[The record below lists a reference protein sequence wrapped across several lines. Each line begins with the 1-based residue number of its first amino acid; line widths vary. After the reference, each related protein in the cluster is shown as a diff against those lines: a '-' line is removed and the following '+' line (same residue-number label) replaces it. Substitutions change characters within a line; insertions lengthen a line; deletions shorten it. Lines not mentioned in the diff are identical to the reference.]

1 MEFFKQYPS
10 GLKLIAKQ
18 LDNFHTVCF
27 GIYVN
32 VGSVKEDES
41 TNGLSH
47 LIEHLL
53 FKGTQRRTALQISEE
68 IDDIG
73 ANINAFTA
81 KDCTCFY
88 TKSVSSDLEKCMDVL
103 SDMYF
108 NATFPDDELRRE
120 KQVVLE
126 EIKMCEDTPDDV
138 SQDLI
143 AQALFYGQPLG
154 QTILGN
160 AKIIE
165 YSDRHSIQKFK
176 NLHYI
181 PQNTVLSVA
190 GDFDFEKLDK
200 LVERYFENEFTG
212 DYPTPES
219 EPTSLFTSQFI
230 SKFKDIEQVHLEY
243 ALPSCSAIDD
253 CRQATNLLASILGG
267 GSSSRLFQSIRE
279 QNGLAYNVYTY
290 PSFYPTCGMFEIYAA
305 LSPANVSKV
314 CELLQIEIDKLL
326 NDGVLPRELD
336 RAKTQ
341 AINGMYMGTEGNMTL
356 MRLYGRN
363 MLKFG
368 KVFNIEEEVERYKCV
383 TMDDLNSVARQLF
396 SQKAASSYLGKKIKG
411 YDAISKLSIGQQK

>member
-10 GLKLIAKQ
+10 GLKLIAKR

-32 VGSVKEDES
+32 VGSVREDAS
-41 TNGLSH
+41 TNGMSH

-53 FKGTQRRTALQISEE
+53 FKGTKRRTALQISEE

-108 NATFPDDELRRE
+108 NATFPDEELTRE

-143 AQALFYGQPLG
+143 SKALFDGQPLG
-154 QTILGN
+154 QTILGKAQN
-160 AKIIE
+160 IE
-165 YSDRHSIQKFK
+165 YSDRHSIQNFK
-176 NLHYI
+176 NTHYI

-190 GDFDFEKLDK
+190 GEVDFEKLDK
-200 LVERYFENEFTG
+200 LVERYFENAFNG
-212 DYPTPES
+212 NYPPPAP
-219 EPTSLFTSQFI
+219 EPTSQYTSRFI
-230 SKFKDIEQVHLEY
+230 YKFKDIEQVHLEF
-243 ALPSCSAIDD
+243 AVPSCSAIDD
-253 CRQATNLLASILGG
+253 KRQATNLLASILGG

-279 QNGLAYNVYTY
+279 QNGLAYNVYAY

-305 LSPANVSKV
+305 LSFANISKV
-314 CELLQIEIDKLL
+314 CDILQEEISKLL
-326 NDGVLPRELD
+326 NDGILARELD

-341 AINGMYMGTEGNMTL
+341 AINGLYMGTEGNMTL

-368 KVFNIEEEVERYKCV
+368 KIFNIDEEVDRYKCV
-383 TMDDLNSVARQLF
+383 TLNDLNSVARQLF
-396 SQKAASSYLGKKIKG
+396 SQKAASSYLGKKVKG
-411 YDAISKLSIGQQK
+411 YDAISKLNFFTH

>member
-10 GLKLIAKQ
+10 GLKLIAKR

-32 VGSVKEDES
+32 VGSVREDAS
-41 TNGLSH
+41 TNGMSH

-53 FKGTQRRTALQISEE
+53 FKGTKRRTALQISEE

-108 NATFPDDELRRE
+108 NAAFPEEELARE
-120 KQVVLE
+120 RQVVLE

-143 AQALFYGQPLG
+143 SEALFNGQPLG

-160 AKIIE
+160 AQIVE
-165 YSDRHSIQKFK
+165 YSDRHSIEKFK
-176 NLHYI
+176 NLHYV

-190 GDFDFEKLDK
+190 GDFDAEKLDK
-200 LVERYFENEFTG
+200 LVERYFESVFSDT
-212 DYPTPES
+212 YPTPAP
-219 EPTSLFTSQFI
+219 EPTSKYTAQFI
-230 SKFKDIEQVHLEY
+230 TKFKDIEQVHLEY
-243 ALPSCSAIDD
+243 ALPSCSAVDNR
-253 CRQATNLLASILGG
+253 RQATNLLASILGG

-305 LSPANVSKV
+305 LSPNNVTKV
-314 CELLQIEIDKLL
+314 CQLLQTEIDKLL
-326 NDGVLPRELD
+326 SDGVSPRELE

-341 AINGMYMGTEGNMTL
+341 AVNGLYMGTEGNMTL

-363 MLKFG
+363 MLKFC
-368 KVFNIEEEVERYKCV
+368 KIFNVDEEAEHYKSV
-383 TMDDLNSVARQLF
+383 QLSDVNDVARSLF
-396 SQKAASSYLGKKIKG
+396 SQEAASSYLGKKIKG
-411 YDAISKLSIGQQK
+411 YDAISKLSFSKN